1 MIDKSS
7 ARRWLVAGLASAALA
22 VALGLTAYIA
32 DMNRITEHLA
42 SGSDLVA
49 TRHGQIE
56 FTAWGNGPAVLVVHG
71 AGGGYDQGRLLPMRF
86 GGDGYRWISVSRF
99 GYLRSELPEDGSTL
113 AQAEAFAD
121 LIDALG
127 VGKVA
132 VLAM

>member
-49 TRHGQIE
+49 TRHGQ
-56 FTAWGNGPAVLVVHG
+56 TSAASH
-71 AGGGYDQGRLLPMRF
+71 A
-86 GGDGYRWISVSRF
+86 
-99 GYLRSELPEDGSTL
+99 
-113 AQAEAFAD
+113 
-121 LIDALG
+121 
-127 VGKVA
+127 
-132 VLAM
+132 